1 VLLKV
6 VYLLARRILGLALL
20 VFRGDLAK
28 EAKLLVL
35 RHENAVLRRHAG
47 RIRYAPADRALFAA
61 LARLLAPQSLDGHV
75 SYDASDA
82 ARLARKLAARKYD
95 TRNSR
100 RPGRPPTVPSIA
112 RLVIRLAKE
121 NPLWALLRCAISV
134 HARA

>member
-1 VLLKV
+1 M
-6 VYLLARRILGLALL
+6 
-20 VFRGDLAK
+20 FPMT
-28 EAKLLVL
+28 
-35 RHENAVLRRHAG
+35 
-47 RIRYAPADRALFAA
+47 PATLPAW
-61 LARLLAPQSLDGHV
+61 H
-75 SYDASDA
+75 
-82 ARLARKLAARKYD
+82 RKLAARKYD